1 MLAGVAFYLGDDLQR
16 GIVQRVVFCLGDNLC
31 RGFYREL
38 LFVGTAAGRLSFAPA
53 VFSSPS
59 GRGINGIDERKDFG
73 YVGEIPVIHRYPL
86 LYVLLLYPF
95 IAVKIFDS
103 VLIKI

>member
-1 MLAGVAFYLGDDLQR
+1 MR
-16 GIVQRVVFCLGDNLC
+16 GLLFIWATICNEESYSELLFVWITICADV
-31 RGFYREL
+31 FYREL
-38 LFVGTAAGRLSFAPA
+38 LFVWTAAGRLSFAPA

>member
-1 MLAGVAFYLGDDLQR
+1 MRGLLFIQMTICNEEFYRELLFIQTT
-16 GIVQRVVFCLGDNLC
+16 ICNEE
-31 RGFYREL
+31 FYREL
-38 LFVGTAAGRLSFAPA
+38 LFVWAAADRLFFAPA
-53 VFSSPS
+53 AFSSLS
-59 GRGINGIDERKDFG
+59 DRGINGIDERKDFG